1 MPRSFN
7 DGASHINKTDKSNNN
22 APASRNHSAPETTDT
37 TVEQK
42 INAPDNSSGNNANF
56 SNPLMPVNNV
66 YNVDAHHWP
75 KNTILI
81 AGDSMIKGINEK
93 RISTNFKSVKVRCF
107 SGATIDGM
115 YFNLI
120 QLLRKEPATLVLHV
134 GTNNSSNETSFQIY
148 DKLLNLVHFIKEN
161 NPNCHVVLSS
171 PIDRFDDGKASLTI
185 KRLNSLLSE
194 SSLNIIDNSN
204 IGHSFLGI
212 HGLHLNGHSVGKLA
226 LNFVKRIRS
235 ILNSGSAKQKLK
247 DVHSRISSF

>member
-7 DGASHINKTDKSNNN
+7 DRASHINKTDKSNNN
-22 APASRNHSAPETTDT
+22 APASRNHSSPETTDT

-42 INAPDNSSGNNANF
+42 INAPDSSSGNNTNF
-56 SNPLMPVNNV
+56 SNPLMSVNNV
-66 YNVDAHHWP
+66 YNVDAHPWP

-81 AGDSMIKGINEK
+81 AGDSMINGINEK

-107 SGATIDGM
+107 SGATIGDM

-120 QLLRKEPATLVLHV
+120 PLLRNKPTTLVLHV
-134 GTNNSSNETSFQIY
+134 GANNSSNETSFQIY
-148 DKLLNLVHFIKEN
+148 NKLLNLVHFIKEN
-161 NPNCHVVLSS
+161 N
-171 PIDRFDDGKASLTI
+171 LTI

-194 SSLNIIDNSN
+194 TSLDIIDNSN
-204 IGHSFLGI
+204 IGHGFLGI
-212 HGLHLNGHSVGKLA
+212 HGLHLNGHGVGKLA

-247 DVHSRISSF
+247 EVHSRISSF